1 MVSRYRSLDIG
12 TRLQA
17 GQVRNCVSILLGTR
31 GFSLLE
37 TVQANSED
45 RRSLVSARIRA
56 LSAGD
61 KLSTH
66 LELQPKLRKH
76 KSVPPSLTRIHV
88 VIFN

>member
-1 MVSRYRSLDIG
+1 MVIRYRSLDIG

-17 GQVRNCVSILLGTR
+17 GQVRNRVSILLVTR
-31 GFSLLE
+31 NFSLPE
-37 TVQANSED
+37 TLQTDSGAC
-45 RRSLVSARIRA
+45 RSLVSTRIRD

-66 LELQPKLRKH
+66 LELQPYLRTH
-76 KSVPPSLTRIHV
+76 KSVPPSLTLIHV